1 MDVVRKFIDR
11 RPQERDINRRLH
23 LVWYCMEMNAR
34 PIQQAEKDFFSTP
47 LQVPIVAIVTKFD
60 TFVQDVQQKL
70 EESAEEEDEEVDDDD
85 VEKLAE
91 IQADMQFEQHYKG
104 PLNDMKHPPKAVV
117 TLSKVHESSPD
128 DSRLARL
135 ISETLKVLEL
145 TETELQS
152 KERNIYDLSTFFA
165 TAQNADT
172 EVKLTTSASD
182 GLNWNRDKD
191 HSMPMFRSG
200 PFIKTWETY
209 WTHPKSGSQ
218 VPATLVRLLEKH
230 LDSSQH
236 YIGDPRSDFFEVRDG
251 SPNLL
256 RFCKWEQ
263 RVADTTL
270 IMEKI
275 RVFDIKDELKTL
287 EALIKWYTQRSD
299 TVTYVRKEVMR
310 LYRQRKWEN
319 YQVPKQ
325 WSRSVAQPLV
335 DIVCNRPVEVPS

>member
-1 MDVVRKFIDR
+1 
-11 RPQERDINRRLH
+11 
-23 LVWYCMEMNAR
+23 YCMEMNAR

-47 LQVPIVAIVTKFD
+47 LQVSCFNLISLEVPIVAIVTKFD

-117 TLSKVHESSPD
+117 TLSK
-128 DSRLARL
+128 
-135 ISETLKVLEL
+135 
-145 TETELQS
+145 ELQS

-172 EVKLTTSASD
+172 EVKLTTSA
-182 GLNWNRDKD
+182 
-191 HSMPMFRSG
+191 SG

-299 TVTYVRKEVMR
+299 TVTYVPPFFPVFRTPFFER
-310 LYRQRKWEN
+310 LRETEYLQFALASLLDAWTISPLWAPATWEGMKSV
-319 YQVPKQ
+319 QVYLYGDA
-325 WSRSVAQPLV
+325 WF
-335 DIVCNRPVEVPS
+335 EE